1 MPNFTALYDAC
12 VLYPAPLRDV
22 LLELALTDL
31 FRAKWSH
38 LIHEEWIRNLLS
50 NRTDFTRAQLQ
61 RTRQL
66 MDSHVRDCL
75 VENFEDLIPSLT
87 LPDADDRHV
96 LAAAIRGRA
105 DVIVTYNLKDFP
117 EKELSKYGITAQH
130 PDEFLTHVL
139 DLSPGLVCGAL
150 RTVRARLINPPR
162 NVPAYLQTLEQQDLT
177 EFVADI
183 RQYATLLD
191 GPVTK

>member
-1 MPNFTALYDAC
+1 LTNFTALYDAC

-31 FRAKWSH
+31 FRARWSYMIHDEWTRH
-38 LIHEEWIRNLLS
+38 LLA
-50 NRTDFTRAQLQ
+50 TRPDLNSAQLQ

-66 MDSHVRDCL
+66 MDSHVRECL
-75 VENFEDLIPSLT
+75 VEDFETLIPSLT

-117 EKELSKYGITAQH
+117 DKELAPYGVTAQH

-139 DLSPGLVCGAL
+139 DLSPGLVCGAI
-150 RTVRARLINPPR
+150 RTVRARLTSPPK
-162 NVPAYLQTLEQQDLT
+162 NVSAYLQTLEQQALT
-177 EFVADI
+177 QFVADI
-183 RQYATLLD
+183 RQYANLL
-191 GPVTK
+191 

>member
-31 FRAKWSH
+31 FRAKWTH
-38 LIHEEWIRNLLS
+38 LIHEEWIRNLLADRS
-50 NRTDFTRAQLQ
+50 DLTRVQLQ

-66 MDSHVRDCL
+66 MDSHIRDCL
-75 VENFEDLIPSLT
+75 VENFEDLIPSLS
-87 LPDADDRHV
+87 LPDADDRHI

-105 DVIVTYNLKDFP
+105 DVIVTFNLKDFP
-117 EKELSKYGITAQH
+117 EKELSKFGITAQH
-130 PDEFLTHVL
+130 PDEFLMHVL
-139 DLSPGLVCGAL
+139 DLSPALVCRAL
-150 RTVRARLINPPR
+150 RTVRARLINPSR
-162 NVPAYLQTLEQQDLT
+162 NVQAYLQTLEQLT
-177 EFVADI
+177 LIEFVADI

-191 GPVTK
+191 GPDTK